1 MLIYIIINIAIISA
15 SILIDMYLQSNNQV
29 KLSTILIAVSINS
42 VINLIVIGKFDF
54 ISHAMVA
61 FILIWTLLAL
71 LTDRKF
77 KPITFKTQKFM
88 AFIVFTLLSL
98 SLFIV
103 FNTSEKSYY
112 MSVPYLAPVFFIIG
126 ASFIFLTIFQSS
138 EDTTF
143 RSYFMKSKPKSLTI
157 GTLLIIISF
166 LVMNLLTPFWY
177 VYLIIY
183 LILILFILWTK
194 PFYKN
199 FD

>member
-15 SILIDMYLQSNNQV
+15 SILIDMYLHANNQV

-42 VINLIVIGKFDF
+42 MINLVIIGNYDF
-54 ISHAMVA
+54 ISYAMVA

-77 KPITFKTQKFM
+77 KPVVFKTQKFT
-88 AFIVFTLLSL
+88 AFIVFTLVSL

-103 FNTSEKSYY
+103 FYTSEKSYY
-112 MSVPYLAPVFFIIG
+112 MSVPYLAPVFFLVG

-138 EDTTF
+138 EDISF
-143 RSYFMKSKPKSLTI
+143 RSNFFKNKPKSLTI

-166 LVMNLLTPFWY
+166 LIMNLLTPLWY
-177 VYLIIY
+177 IYLIIY
-183 LILILFILWTK
+183 SILILFILWTK
-194 PFYKN
+194 PFYKK